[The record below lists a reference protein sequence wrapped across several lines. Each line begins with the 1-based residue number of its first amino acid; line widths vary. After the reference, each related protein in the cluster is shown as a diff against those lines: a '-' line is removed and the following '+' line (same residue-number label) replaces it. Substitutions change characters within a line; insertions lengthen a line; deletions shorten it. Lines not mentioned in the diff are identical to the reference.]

1 MINCEVNTKQT
12 MFVPSL
18 NCSFKIVDY
27 LTTTGILEFILIGSV
42 PKEAPAFKS
51 LWLPFDTVTWFLIL
65 CAAIACATALFV
77 IERTLNQLL
86 SQNTLTFFTLASEGG

>member
-1 MINCEVNTKQT
+1 MLQMINCEVKTKQT

-42 PKEAPAFKS
+42 PKEAPAFKTQRGR
-51 LWLPFDTVTWFLIL
+51 D
-65 CAAIACATALFV
+65 
-77 IERTLNQLL
+77 L
-86 SQNTLTFFTLASEGG
+86 SEIQ